1 MFTAKQYRA
10 KAAES
15 AESGKQSNDPGEIR
29 KYQRLEKSFT
39 ELAKNED
46 WLANNFDKIIHSN
59 DILIRV
65 TTAERVPMSPR
76 ARSVFFAALAPPSSC
91 IGARFQRRS
100 SGSSSIPQGQWETC

>member
-46 WLANNFDKIIHSN
+46 WLANNFD
-59 DILIRV
+59 
-65 TTAERVPMSPR
+65 
-76 ARSVFFAALAPPSSC
+76 
-91 IGARFQRRS
+91 
-100 SGSSSIPQGQWETC
+100 